1 MKGDSMEIYEIFE
14 KFKPLFNYEIKKFS
28 SMGIPE
34 DEIKSEINSLVLK
47 VSRLNLDELSTGKYL
62 KTSLENN
69 LRKIIRKR
77 EKIASSETI
86 SRLKGKFNNLD
97 IILEEVDSDILN
109 NLEKFIYTLRRSGL
123 KRREIAKIL
132 KRSESFVKYVLKNV
146 KKKMIAYY

>member
-1 MKGDSMEIYEIFE
+1 MEIYEIFE

-69 LRKIIRKR
+69 LRKIIRKK
-77 EKIASSETI
+77 EEIASEETI

-97 IILEEVDSDILN
+97 II
-109 NLEKFIYTLRRSGL
+109 
-123 KRREIAKIL
+123 
-132 KRSESFVKYVLKNV
+132 
-146 KKKMIAYY
+146 

>member
-1 MKGDSMEIYEIFE
+1 MEIYEIFE
-14 KFKPLFNYEIKKFS
+14 KFKPLFNYEIKKFF

>member
-1 MKGDSMEIYEIFE
+1 MEIYEILKE
-14 KFKPLFNYEIKKFS
+14 FKPLFDYEIKKFS

-47 VSRLNLDELSTGKYL
+47 VSELNLDKLSTGKYL

-69 LRKIIRKR
+69 LRRLIRKR
-77 EKIASSETI
+77 GETVSKAVI
-86 SRLKGKFNNLD
+86 SRLKGKINNLD
-97 IILEEVDSDILN
+97 VILEEIDSDTLN
-109 NLEKFIYTLRRSGL
+109 NLEKFIYILRRSGL